1 MIIKK
6 RKRMKEI
13 LTPYAFLAPI
23 LIIIFVFLAIPIIKA
38 AIMSFQYWY
47 IVKPSDSGN
56 YFVGLD
62 NYKAV
67 LADEHFYN
75 SVKVTLLYIV
85 ITVSARFIIG
95 FLVALLLN
103 NKFKGR
109 GIARSLIIIPWAI
122 PEVVACLVWILMYD
136 KDYGIINYL
145 LNNVGI
151 LTRNVAY
158 LQDTQVALPA
168 AMVVNIW
175 KGFPFVAV
183 MLLAGMQ
190 SVSNDLYEAAEMD
203 GANTIHKIRHITIPS
218 IKPVSMIV
226 LLLLIVWTIKD
237 YAIAYVLAKG
247 GPSRATELLTIFVQ
261 QNAFKYFDFGK
272 ASASGMLMLIVSLIF
287 TYIYFKALTGGEEK
301 E

>member
-13 LTPYAFLAPI
+13 LTPYAFLAPL

-47 IVKPSDSGN
+47 IVKPSDRGN
-56 YFVGLD
+56 YFVGLG

-67 LADEHFYN
+67 LTDEHFYN

-109 GIARSLIIIPWAI
+109 GIARSLIIIPWAV

-151 LTRNVAY
+151 LTRNIAY
-158 LQDTQVALPA
+158 LQDTKVALPA

-203 GANTIHKIRHITIPS
+203 GANVIQKIKHITVPS

-226 LLLLIVWTIKD
+226 LLLLVVWTIKD
-237 YAIAYVLAKG
+237 YAIAYVLTKG
-247 GPSRATELLTIFVQ
+247 GPSRTTELLTIFVQ

-287 TYIYFKALTGGEEK
+287 TYVYFKALTGGEEK

>member
-47 IVKPSDSGN
+47 IVKPSDRGN

-109 GIARSLIIIPWAI
+109 GIARSLIIIPWAV

-136 KDYGIINYL
+136 KDY
-145 LNNVGI
+145 
-151 LTRNVAY
+151 
-158 LQDTQVALPA
+158 
-168 AMVVNIW
+168 
-175 KGFPFVAV
+175 
-183 MLLAGMQ
+183 
-190 SVSNDLYEAAEMD
+190 
-203 GANTIHKIRHITIPS
+203 
-218 IKPVSMIV
+218 
-226 LLLLIVWTIKD
+226 
-237 YAIAYVLAKG
+237 
-247 GPSRATELLTIFVQ
+247 
-261 QNAFKYFDFGK
+261 
-272 ASASGMLMLIVSLIF
+272 
-287 TYIYFKALTGGEEK
+287 
-301 E
+301 